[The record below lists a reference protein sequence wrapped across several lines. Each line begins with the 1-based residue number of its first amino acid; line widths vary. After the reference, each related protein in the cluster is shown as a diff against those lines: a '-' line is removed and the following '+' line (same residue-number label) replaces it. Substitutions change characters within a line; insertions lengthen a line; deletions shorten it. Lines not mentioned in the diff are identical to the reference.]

1 MYMRQNERLN
11 SFKKIILGQY
21 VLKQLEN
28 KEKSG
33 NFYIQDLS
41 KWEDIKNKNIYFNIK
56 DKNNGNPF
64 KKLKEVIV
72 ENFLK
77 TNFIIIRLESP
88 NSSLSFYCNNLP
100 NLFDFEFSMI
110 KLLVNPFDFI
120 DCQGEPIYNETYTL
134 SYILNDPN
142 KEFNVVKT
150 NTTNVPSSTSHTF
163 SLDTPMTLPEGN
175 FEPPRKY
182 AINPNNPDGV
192 ADFNIYLSSI
202 IKTKSESETH
212 TPNIK
217 IDIPRVTK
225 YNIILIVFILL
236 LIGLIGSKYL

>member
-1 MYMRQNERLN
+1 MRQNERLN

-21 VLKQLEN
+21 VLKQFEN
-28 KEKSG
+28 KERTG
-33 NFYIQDLS
+33 NFYIQNLS
-41 KWEDIKNKNIYFNIK
+41 KWKDIKNKNIYFNIK

-64 KKLKEVIV
+64 KQLREVIV

-77 TNFIIIRLESP
+77 TNFIIIRLEAP

-100 NLFDFEFSMI
+100 NVFDPEFSII

-120 DCQGEPIYNETYTL
+120 DSEGEPIYNETYTL
-134 SYILNDPN
+134 SYISNDPN

-163 SLDTPMTLPEGN
+163 SLDTPMTLPQGN
-175 FEPPRKY
+175 LEHNHKY
-182 AINPNNPDGV
+182 ANNPNNPDGV

-202 IKTKSESETH
+202 IKSKSESELY
-212 TPNIK
+212 TPKIK
-217 IDIPRVTK
+217 IDIPIMTQ

-236 LIGLIGSKYL
+236 LIALIGSKYL

>member
-21 VLKQLEN
+21 ILKQFEN
-28 KEKSG
+28 KEKEAC
-33 NFYIQDLS
+33 FYIQDLS

-64 KKLKEVIV
+64 KQLKEVIV

-88 NSSLSFYCNNLP
+88 KSSLSFYCNNLP
-100 NLFDFEFSMI
+100 NVFNSEVALI

-120 DCQGEPIYNETYTL
+120 DCEGQPIYNETYTL

-150 NTTNVPSSTSHTF
+150 QTTNVPSCTSHTF
-163 SLDTPMTLPEGN
+163 SLDTPMTLPKGN
-175 FEPPRKY
+175 LEPNRIY
-182 AINPNNPDGV
+182 SNNPNIPPGV

-202 IKTKSESETH
+202 IKSKSESESNV
-212 TPNIK
+212 PKIK
-217 IDIPRVTK
+217 IKIPILTQDNSV
-225 YNIILIVFILL
+225 LIVFILL

>member
-11 SFKKIILGQY
+11 SFKKTILGQY
-21 VLKQLEN
+21 VLKQFKN
-28 KEKSG
+28 KERSG
-33 NFYIQDLS
+33 NFYIEDLS
-41 KWEDIKNKNIYFNIK
+41 KWKDIKNKNIYFNIN

-64 KKLKEVIV
+64 KKLREVIV

-77 TNFIIIRLESP
+77 KNFIIIRLESP

-100 NLFDFEFSMI
+100 NAFASEFSMI

-120 DCQGEPIYNETYTL
+120 DSKGEPIYNETYTL

-150 NTTNVPSSTSHTF
+150 NTTNLPSCTSHTF
-163 SLDTPMTLPEGN
+163 SLDTPMTLPKGN
-175 FEPPRKY
+175 LEPKRKY
-182 AINPNNPDGV
+182 ANAPNHPDGV
-192 ADFNIYLSSI
+192 ADFNVYLSSI
-202 IKTKSESETH
+202 IKSKSESESH
-212 TPNIK
+212 TPKIK
-217 IDIPRVTK
+217 IKIPMLTQDTIV
-225 YNIILIVFILL
+225 LIVFILL

>member
-1 MYMRQNERLN
+1 MRQNERLN

-21 VLKQLEN
+21 VLKQFEN
-28 KEKSG
+28 KERTG
-33 NFYIQDLS
+33 NFYIENLS
-41 KWEDIKNKNIYFNIK
+41 KWKDIKNKNIYFNIK

-64 KKLKEVIV
+64 KQLREVIV

-88 NSSLSFYCNNLP
+88 SSSLSFYCNNLP
-100 NLFDFEFSMI
+100 NTFDLQFSMI

-120 DCQGEPIYNETYTL
+120 DSEGEPIYNETYTL

-142 KEFNVVKT
+142 KEINIVKT
-150 NTTNVPSSTSHTF
+150 QTTNVPSSTSHTF
-163 SLDTPMTLPEGN
+163 SLDTPMTLPKGN
-175 FEPPRKY
+175 LEPKRIY
-182 AINPNNPDGV
+182 SNNPNIPPGV

-202 IKTKSESETH
+202 IKSKSESESQL
-212 TPNIK
+212 PKIK
-217 IDIPRVTK
+217 INIPMLTQDTIV
-225 YNIILIVFILL
+225 LIVFILL

>member
-21 VLKQLEN
+21 VLKQLDN
-28 KEKSG
+28 KERSG

-77 TNFIIIRLESP
+77 TNFIIIRLEAP

-100 NLFDFEFSMI
+100 NVFDQEFSLI

-142 KEFNVVKT
+142 KEFNIVKT

-182 AINPNNPDGV
+182 ATNPNNPDGV

-202 IKTKSESETH
+202 IKSKSESETH

-225 YNIILIVFILL
+225 YNMILIVFILL

>member
-1 MYMRQNERLN
+1 MRQNERLN

-21 VLKQLEN
+21 VLKQFEN
-28 KEKSG
+28 KERTG
-33 NFYIQDLS
+33 NFYIQNLS
-41 KWEDIKNKNIYFNIK
+41 KWKDIKNKNIYFNIK

-64 KKLKEVIV
+64 KQLREVIV

-77 TNFIIIRLESP
+77 TNFIIIRLEAP

-100 NLFDFEFSMI
+100 NVFDPEFSII

-120 DCQGEPIYNETYTL
+120 DSEGEPIYNETYTL
-134 SYILNDPN
+134 SYISNDPN

-163 SLDTPMTLPEGN
+163 SLDTPMILPQGN
-175 FEPPRKY
+175 LEPNHKY
-182 AINPNNPDGV
+182 ANNPNNPDGV

-202 IKTKSESETH
+202 IKSKSESELY
-212 TPNIK
+212 TPKIK
-217 IDIPRVTK
+217 IDIPIMTQ

-236 LIGLIGSKYL
+236 LIALIGSKYL

>member
-21 VLKQLEN
+21 VLKQLDN
-28 KEKSG
+28 KERSG

-56 DKNNGNPF
+56 DKNKGNPF
-64 KKLKEVIV
+64 KQLKEVIV

-77 TNFIIIRLESP
+77 TNFIIIRLEAP

-100 NLFDFEFSMI
+100 NVFDSKFSMI

-163 SLDTPMTLPEGN
+163 SLDTPMTLPKGN
-175 FEPPRKY
+175 LEPPRKY
-182 AINPNNPDGV
+182 ATNPNNPDGV

-202 IKTKSESETH
+202 IKSKSESETH

-225 YNIILIVFILL
+225 YNMILIVFILL